1 MVGLLTGPVPAVAA
15 GASRGENLEPGAS
28 GATGSRRPR
37 RGTIQRGRMVID
49 LGGEVRSLCRNGP
62 QISGQRC
69 DVFGGEMTKTE
80 IDRFS
85 HATSGAAVRGRVP
98 GRQILFYFGVG
109 PCAYAGLTVR
119 SDVVGLPP
127 VNDRSGVF
135 PAALRREHQI
145 AGGVAIA
152 AVRER
157 FGEIRSAIPCRVVGR
172 RSRPLPGRHKPK
184 LPGSQ
189 HVPLVEWE
197 SD

>member
-15 GASRGENLEPGAS
+15 GPSRRENLKPDTLVAIR
-28 GATGSRRPR
+28 SRRPG
-37 RGTIQRGRMVID
+37 RGTVQRGRMMID
-49 LGGEVRSLCRNGP
+49 LGGEFRSLCRNSP

-85 HATSGAAVRGRVP
+85 HATAGAAVRGRVP

-135 PAALRREHQI
+135 PATLRREHQI

-157 FGEIRSAIPCRVVGR
+157 FGEVRSAVPCRVVGR
-172 RSRPLPGRHKPK
+172 RRLPLPGRHKQE